1 MFTILEEFWIF
12 SKDGVPYVNFFRED
26 ITSTQ
31 FEAKSFNQDAEIA
44 QKVRSVLELEEQ
56 ELSKKNLIF
65 FNYKNSRYI
74 ITLCLN
80 NYLHLVL
87 KSSIDIKIKK
97 INNIAKIICGMIKSL
112 YKVMDFRTWKGDLKM
127 FDSLGKKIDLYLKM
141 SNL

>member
-26 ITSTQ
+26 INNTQ
-31 FEAKSFNQDAEIA
+31 FEPRPFNRDSEIA
-44 QKVRSVLELEEQ
+44 LKVESVLKLEEQ
-56 ELSKKNLIF
+56 ELSKKNFIA
-65 FNYKNSRYI
+65 FNYKNSIYI

-87 KSSIDIKIKK
+87 QSSLEVKIKK
-97 INNIAKIICGMIKSL
+97 INNIAKIICSMIDSL
-112 YKVMDFRTWKGDLKM
+112 YKVMDFRTWKGDLEM
-127 FDSLGKKIDLYLKM
+127 FDSLRKKIDLYFKM